1 MNDLQRTPGQ
11 SMPAAPQ
18 ARSAPRPSTHWLKRL
33 SENETEL
40 LRTGSGD
47 FVSHQDHRKVVEEA
61 SLEFMHQLREEFL
74 NCVDLFNSY
83 RGGSHLP
90 NSVKIFNISN
100 TQADFIIFR
109 NTLKLVIS
117 NPALGVINFSFV
129 NRANTFTKAPV
140 KTKKEGYDLIAQLYP
155 FNDLAWTFHGER
167 INVEAVVRYLFTEFV
182 KSSAIF

>member
-1 MNDLQRTPGQ
+1 MSDRV
-11 SMPAAPQ
+11 PQ
-18 ARSAPRPSTHWLKRL
+18 EIQVPRQVLKTRPSKDVHWLKRL

-61 SLEFMHQLREEFL
+61 TLEFMHELREEFL
-74 NCVDLFNSY
+74 SCVDLFNSY

-90 NSVKIFNISN
+90 NSVKIFSISN
-100 TQADFIIFR
+100 TAADFIIFR
-109 NTLKLVIS
+109 NTLKLVVS
-117 NPALGVINFSFV
+117 NPALGVINFGFV

-140 KTKKEGYDLIAQLYP
+140 KTKREGYDLIAQLYP

-167 INVEAVVRYLFTEFV
+167 VSVDAVVRYLFTDFV

>member
-1 MNDLQRTPGQ
+1 MNT
-11 SMPAAPQ
+11 
-18 ARSAPRPSTHWLKRL
+18 RPSRDAHWLKRL
-33 SENETEL
+33 VDNESEL
-40 LRTGSGD
+40 LRTGAGD
-47 FVSHQDHRKVVEEA
+47 FISHQDHRKVVEEA
-61 SLEFMHQLREEFL
+61 TLEFMHEIKEEFL

-100 TQADFIIFR
+100 TAADFIVFR

-117 NPALGVINFSFV
+117 NPALGVINCSFV

-140 KTKKEGYDLIAQLYP
+140 KSKKEGYDLIAQLYP

-167 INVEAVVRYLFTEFV
+167 VNVEAVVRYLFTDFV

>member
-1 MNDLQRTPGQ
+1 MMDRNIPEIQT
-11 SMPAAPQ
+11 
-18 ARSAPRPSTHWLKRL
+18 PRPMMVQRPSKDVHWLKRL
-33 SENETEL
+33 VENETEL
-40 LRTGSGD
+40 LRTGAGD
-47 FVSHQDHRKVVEEA
+47 FISHQDHRKVVEEA
-61 SLEFMHQLREEFL
+61 TLEFMAVIKDEFL
-74 NCVDLFNSY
+74 GCVDLFNSY

-100 TQADFIIFR
+100 TAADFIIFR

-117 NPALGVINFSFV
+117 NPALGVINFAFV

-167 INVEAVVRYLFTEFV
+167 VNVEAVVRYLFTEFV

>member
-1 MNDLQRTPGQ
+1 MQQEIQVPRQVLK
-11 SMPAAPQ
+11 A
-18 ARSAPRPSTHWLKRL
+18 RPSKDANWLKRL
-33 SENETEL
+33 VENEAEL

-47 FVSHQDHRKVVEEA
+47 FISHQDHRKVVEEA
-61 SLEFMHQLREEFL
+61 SLEFMAELKEEFL
-74 NCVDLFNSY
+74 ACIDLFNSY

-100 TQADFIIFR
+100 TAADFIVFR

-140 KTKKEGYDLIAQLYP
+140 KTKREGYDLIAQLYP

-167 INVEAVVRYLFTEFV
+167 VNVEAVVRYLFTEFV
-182 KSSAIF
+182 KSSATF

>member
-1 MNDLQRTPGQ
+1 ME
-11 SMPAAPQ
+11 
-18 ARSAPRPSTHWLKRL
+18 RSAPEIQTPRPVLKSRPSRDVHWLKRL
-33 SENETEL
+33 VDNETEL

-47 FVSHQDHRKVVEEA
+47 FISHHDHRKVVEEA
-61 SLEFMHQLREEFL
+61 TLEFMHELKEEFL

-109 NTLKLVIS
+109 NTMKLVIS

-129 NRANTFTKAPV
+129 NRSNTFTKAPV

-167 INVEAVVRYLFTEFV
+167 INSEAVVRYLFTEFV

>member
-1 MNDLQRTPGQ
+1 MTDRV
-11 SMPAAPQ
+11 PQ
-18 ARSAPRPSTHWLKRL
+18 EIQVPRQVMKARPSKDVNWLKRL

-40 LRTGSGD
+40 LRTGAGD

-61 SLEFMHQLREEFL
+61 SLEFMHELRDEFL

-100 TQADFIIFR
+100 TPADFIIFR
-109 NTLKLVIS
+109 NTLKLVVS
-117 NPALGVINFSFV
+117 NPALGVVNFSFV
-129 NRANTFTKAPV
+129 NRANTFTRAPAV

-167 INVEAVVRYLFTEFV
+167 VNVEAVVRYLFTEFV
-182 KSSAIF
+182 KSSATF

>member
-1 MNDLQRTPGQ
+1 ME
-11 SMPAAPQ
+11 
-18 ARSAPRPSTHWLKRL
+18 RSAPEIQTPRQVLHSRPSRDGHWLKRL
-33 SENETEL
+33 VENENEL

-47 FVSHQDHRKVVEEA
+47 FISHQDHRKVVEEA
-61 SLEFMHQLREEFL
+61 TLEFMAELKEEFL
-74 NCVDLFNSY
+74 GCVDLFNSY

-90 NSVKIFNISN
+90 NSVKLFNISN
-100 TQADFIIFR
+100 TQSDFIIFR

-167 INVEAVVRYLFTEFV
+167 IRVESMVRYLFTEFV

>member
-1 MNDLQRTPGQ
+1 MTDRV
-11 SMPAAPQ
+11 PQ
-18 ARSAPRPSTHWLKRL
+18 EIQVPRQVMKARPSKDGHWLKRL

-40 LRTGSGD
+40 LRTGAGD

-61 SLEFMHQLREEFL
+61 SLEFMQELRDEFL

-117 NPALGVINFSFV
+117 NPALGVVNFAFV

-167 INVEAVVRYLFTEFV
+167 VNVDAVVRYLFTEFV
-182 KSSAIF
+182 KSSAVF

>member
-1 MNDLQRTPGQ
+1 MNQ
-11 SMPAAPQ
+11 SQEIQVPRQ
-18 ARSAPRPSTHWLKRL
+18 AFKARPSKDVHWLRRL
-33 SENETEL
+33 VENETEL

-61 SLEFMHQLREEFL
+61 TTEFMLQIKEEFL
-74 NCVDLFNSY
+74 ACVDLFNSY

-100 TQADFIIFR
+100 TASDFIIFR

-129 NRANTFTKAPV
+129 NRANTFSKAPV
-140 KTKKEGYDLIAQLYP
+140 KTKREGYDLIAQLYP

-167 INVEAVVRYLFTEFV
+167 IHVEAVVRYLFTEFV
-182 KSSAIF
+182 KSSAAF